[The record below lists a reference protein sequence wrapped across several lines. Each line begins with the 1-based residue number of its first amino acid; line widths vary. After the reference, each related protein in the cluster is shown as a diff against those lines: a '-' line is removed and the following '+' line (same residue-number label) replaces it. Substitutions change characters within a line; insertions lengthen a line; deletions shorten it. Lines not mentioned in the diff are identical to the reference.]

1 VNAALGPAVP
11 ALAAATNRATRAAS
25 DSLAATL
32 AAEAAGAGASDAS
45 LREAIH
51 AVEMLDGALGL
62 HDELLERR
70 SGAENG
76 SGGPVAG
83 ALAGAWLLGRA
94 TDAIAGLGDEAAAM
108 WGSAAAG
115 LVRARILAFEDLYDA
130 GRTPERYLTIA
141 EMRSGGLLSLAARLG
156 ALLCAAGAPRIAALD
171 EYGRALGVAVEIR
184 ADVVGVREQD
194 GPGGQRIGS
203 GDYPLPLLYAIESEP
218 QLARLLG
225 RPLDGAGLVPVL
237 DGVRTAGGVERAVE
251 ECHRRALAAA
261 SALEGLD
268 DVDALREIAE
278 RVTPASEASR

>member
-1 VNAALGPAVP
+1 VNATLGPAVP
-11 ALAAATNRATRAAS
+11 ALAAATNRATRTAS

-62 HDELLERR
+62 HDELLERP

-94 TDAIAGLGDEAAAM
+94 TEAIADLGDEAAAM
-108 WGSAAAG
+108 WGRAANG
-115 LVRARILAFEDLYDA
+115 LARARILAFEDLYDA

-156 ALLCAAGAPRIAALD
+156 ALLSGPGEPRIAALD

-184 ADVVGVREQD
+184 ADVVGLRD
-194 GPGGQRIGS
+194 GPGGRRVGS

-225 RPLDGAGLVPVL
+225 RPLDGAGLAPVL
-237 DGVRTAGGVERAVE
+237 DGIRTAGGVERAVE
-251 ECHRRALAAA
+251 ECRRRARVAAT
-261 SALEGLD
+261 ALEGLD